1 MEPTSI
7 YIRVKRENRI
17 FFFVLKITDQIESI
31 KRKLTGYYKQD
42 LPDMR
47 LYLGDRLLDDKAN
60 LQDQTVRNDSIIVLK
75 LRKQTLEW
83 EE

>member
-31 KRKLTGYYKQD
+31 KRKLTAYYK
-42 LPDMR
+42 
-47 LYLGDRLLDDKAN
+47 
-60 LQDQTVRNDSIIVLK
+60 
-75 LRKQTLEW
+75 
-83 EE
+83 